1 MSAQTKRKSQ
11 AERKAEAEQK
21 LLASAALLFAEK
33 GSTGTSL
40 SEVARQA
47 DLSAGLV
54 AHHFGSKSGLI
65 DALVEQVASSG
76 ARDIYGKVLARGSGY
91 ATVLGLADA
100 YIDALAHAK
109 TATSKSATTETWLK
123 ALYVTM
129 AESLG
134 PASDK
139 RALFAAH
146 NRSFVAMF
154 EAQIEAAREQGEIAG
169 DADAGAAAAFIVSA
183 LRGWTLLHLI
193 DPDQYAPDQL
203 RQEIKAAIA
212 ARLQPVSTP

>member
-1 MSAQTKRKSQ
+1 MSAQTKRRSQ

-40 SEVARQA
+40 NEVARQA

-65 DALVEQVASSG
+65 DALVAQVAASG
-76 ARDIYGKVLARGSGY
+76 LEDIYRPVLERGTGY
-91 ATVLGLADA
+91 DTILGLVDA
-100 YIDALAHAK
+100 YIGALAHAK
-109 TATSKSATTETWLK
+109 TTASNRVSTETWLK

-146 NRSFVAMF
+146 NRGFVSML
-154 EAQIEAAREQGEIAG
+154 EEQVDAARAKGEITAE
-169 DADAGAAAAFIVSA
+169 APPRAVAEFIVSA

-193 DPDQYAPDQL
+193 DPDHYQPGTL
-203 RQEIKAAIA
+203 RAEIKAAIA
-212 ARLQPVSTP
+212 ARLQPKTAP